1 MISDVGVSMDSAKVD
16 CIRAW
21 PIPKTIKELRGFLG
35 LTGYYGSFIKGY
47 GLICKPLTQLLKK
60 EGFVWDH
67 KAQMVFEDLEIAM
80 TIAPVLSMPNF
91 ELPFLIK
98 TDACG
103 MGIRVVLM
111 QQGHPIVFLS
121 KALSSQNLGLSMYE
135 KEPFALV
142 LAVTKWKHYLVGH
155 HFVIKTDH

>member
-1 MISDVGVSMDSAKVD
+1 MGHVISDVGVSMDSAKVD

-67 KAQMVFEDLEIAM
+67 KAQMAFEDLKKAM
-80 TIAPVLSMPNF
+80 TTVPVLSMPNF
-91 ELPFLIK
+91 ELPFVIE
-98 TDACG
+98 TDVCG
-103 MGIRVVLM
+103 VGIGAVLM
-111 QQGHPIVFLS
+111 QQGRPITFLS
-121 KALSSQNLGLSMYE
+121 KALSPQNLGLSVYE
-135 KEPFALV
+135 
-142 LAVTKWKHYLVGH
+142 
-155 HFVIKTDH
+155 